1 MVYAESDKIGF
12 FDLGRDP
19 RTVFALVR
27 NVRPVRTFWKKSLF
41 AVRTVRTC
49 SIVFAVRTVRC
60 SHLFALVRTC
70 SLFALFALVRTC
82 DTLSRTVP
90 GMKEHEHGYRRTRT
104 NTEHVVL
111 TIYRTRTNTEHGQV
125 LIYRTRT
132 NTEHLN
138 QNLPEHRTRSIN
150 FWSGIVKIIALVS
163 ASAVLNIV
171 ADKLGPSQ
179 DFC

>member
-1 MVYAESDKIGF
+1 MSSDCHSQLQLELEKAI
-12 FDLGRDP
+12 LEAAVIRDP

-27 NVRPVRTFWKKSLF
+27 TCSHCSHFLKKSLF

-60 SHLFALVRTC
+60 SHLFALVRTCSLFALFALVRTC

-111 TIYRTRTNTEHGQV
+111 TI
-125 LIYRTRT
+125 
-132 NTEHLN
+132 
-138 QNLPEHRTRSIN
+138 
-150 FWSGIVKIIALVS
+150 
-163 ASAVLNIV
+163 
-171 ADKLGPSQ
+171 
-179 DFC
+179 